1 MFYMKKNFWNPL
13 LECFSVAASSGC
25 HSIINPKF
33 VFSVH
38 YLRLGQVEVVERDKW
53 SAVETE
59 FCIIK
64 YQFTQHFVSI
74 QDIINIIALQ
84 SLVSFYLKIKQKVVT
99 ITILIKEGGKIRQVL
114 LTFSDQI
121 QGHPVFSW
129 YWPHSCCH
137 PD

>member
-1 MFYMKKNFWNPL
+1 MFYMKKTFWNPL
-13 LECFSVAASSGC
+13 LECFSGC

-99 ITILIKEGGKIRQVL
+99 ITILIKEGGKIIQVL

-121 QGHPVFSW
+121 HGHPVHFW
-129 YWPHSCCH
+129 YWPHSCYH